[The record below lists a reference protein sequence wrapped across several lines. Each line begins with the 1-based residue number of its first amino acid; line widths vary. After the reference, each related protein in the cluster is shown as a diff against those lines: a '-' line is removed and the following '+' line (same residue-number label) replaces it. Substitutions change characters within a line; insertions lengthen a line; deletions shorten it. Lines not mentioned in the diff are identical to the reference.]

1 MFQIKPDRK
10 ETENKSIRFPVELI
24 EKIEKTI
31 AGKNVVF
38 TWFVIQTCEYALKNI
53 EVKKKSKFLNENTLF
68 YKCHNY

>member
-31 AGKNVVF
+31 AGKNVAF
-38 TWFVIQTCEYALKNI
+38 TGFVIKTCEYALKNI
-53 EVKKKSKFLNENTLF
+53 EVKEKK
-68 YKCHNY
+68 

>member
-31 AGKNVVF
+31 AGKNVTF
-38 TWFVIQTCEYALKNI
+38 TGFVIQTCEYALKNI
-53 EVKKKSKFLNENTLF
+53 EVKEKK
-68 YKCHNY
+68 

>member
-31 AGKNVVF
+31 AGKNVTF
-38 TWFVIQTCEYALKNI
+38 TGFVIQACECALKNI
-53 EVKKKSKFLNENTLF
+53 EVKEKK
-68 YKCHNY
+68 

>member
-31 AGKNVVF
+31 AGKNVAF
-38 TWFVIQTCEYALKNI
+38 TGFVIQTCEYALKNI
-53 EVKKKSKFLNENTLF
+53 EVKEKK
-68 YKCHNY
+68 

>member
-31 AGKNVVF
+31 AGKNVTF
-38 TWFVIQTCEYALKNI
+38 TGFVIQACEYALKNI
-53 EVKKKSKFLNENTLF
+53 EVKEKK
-68 YKCHNY
+68 